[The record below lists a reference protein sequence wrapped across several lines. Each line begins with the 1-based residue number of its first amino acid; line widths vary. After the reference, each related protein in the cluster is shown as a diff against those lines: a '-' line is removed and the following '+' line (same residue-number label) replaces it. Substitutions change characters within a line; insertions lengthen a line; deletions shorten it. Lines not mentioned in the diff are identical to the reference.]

1 LPPLCLP
8 DIILLTLYNLGLFQ
22 LKSLP
27 ATLNK
32 LASLHTLN
40 LRYNKLND
48 LKGALKGATTIT
60 NLDMRNNN
68 IIKLPPE
75 IGG

>member
-1 LPPLCLP
+1 
-8 DIILLTLYNLGLFQ
+8 
-22 LKSLP
+22 
-27 ATLNK
+27 LNK